1 MGRLTADFAKAFSR
15 DLKKNAKRRNWN
27 LTELEKVID
36 LVVENTRK
44 RWRNCTAATTC
55 TPCPAIGVDGTNA
68 MSPMPGTGWRSG
80 HRTIRSRSSSV
91 LAATTNYS
99 GKPTLSES
107 PASVLHI
114 PYRQTDAYKPL
125 TVSLSDWDYSS
136 CSESSIHSISRDS
149 DSSVTA
155 CNCSLSLPRPS

>member
-1 MGRLTADFAKAFSR
+1 MRHPHWLFLRRTALPR
-15 DLKKNAKRRNWN
+15 KNKNMTLISQALHLAVARMATHPKTLEELHRRH
-27 LTELEKVID
+27 
-36 LVVENTRK
+36 
-44 RWRNCTAATTC
+44 TTC

-114 PYRQTDAYKPL
+114 PYYQTDAYKPL
-125 TVSLSDWDYSS
+125 TISLPDWDYSS

-155 CNCSLSLPRPS
+155 CSCSLSLPRPS

>member
-1 MGRLTADFAKAFSR
+1 MATHPKTLEELHRRHNMHTLSGNWRGRYECHVA
-15 DLKKNAKRRNWN
+15 NAGDW
-27 LTELEKVID
+27 L
-36 LVVENTRK
+36 
-44 RWRNCTAATTC
+44 
-55 TPCPAIGVDGTNA
+55 AIWSSND
-68 MSPMPGTGWRSG
+68 
-80 HRTIRSRSSSV
+80 SSV

-125 TVSLSDWDYSS
+125 TISLPDWDYSS

-149 DSSVTA
+149 DSSVTD
-155 CNCSLSLPRPS
+155 CNCSLSLPSPS